1 MTKDDLTKVKQVAKE
16 LLQKLKAE
24 KLNFDSWQAKET
36 TRDAI
41 RVEIR
46 NFLWDDVIG
55 LPASYSLTEVD
66 VKAEAAYTHIYQ
78 QYAFLQQTSS
88 KNYSQRV

>member
-1 MTKDDLTKVKQVAKE
+1 

-46 NFLWDDVIG
+46 NFLWDDIIG
-55 LPASYSLTEVD
+55 LPASYSHTEVD

-78 QYAFLQQTSS
+78 QYAFLQQAAP